1 MMPIHDWTRAEDGT
15 FRDFHMTWMIEI
27 KRSLNH
33 SVLPTNYY
41 AMVEQH
47 ALGLVPDVLT
57 RELLS
62 PRAPETNGAGET
74 LLMTAPSRVQ
84 TIARADARPR
94 QKKQRVVTVRRTPDH
109 RLVAV
114 IEVVSPG
121 NKSPRHG
128 LNSFVNK
135 GQELLESGIHLMILD
150 LHPPGPF
157 DPHGIHAALWRRF
170 ARKAYESP
178 AGKPLTFA
186 AYDAS
191 EPVTAYVEP
200 AAVGDPLPQLPLFL
214 LPGRHV
220 ELPLE
225 PSYAAA
231 FAEVPWQVRG
241 PLELAGG
248 AG

>member
-1 MMPIHDWTRAEDGT
+1 MPIHDWTRAGSGT
-15 FRDFHMTWMIEI
+15 FRDFHMLWMMEMR
-27 KRSLNH
+27 RSLNH
-33 SVLPTNYY
+33 GVLPMNYY

-57 RELLS
+57 RELLG
-62 PRAPETNGAGET
+62 PGAPETNGAGGK

-84 TIARADARPR
+84 TIARADARPL

-150 LHPPGPF
+150 LHPPG
-157 DPHGIHAALWRRF
+157 IHAALWRRF
-170 ARKAYESP
+170 ARKAYVP
-178 AGKPLTFA
+178 VAG
-186 AYDAS
+186 
-191 EPVTAYVEP
+191 
-200 AAVGDPLPQLPLFL
+200 
-214 LPGRHV
+214 R
-220 ELPLE
+220 
-225 PSYAAA
+225 
-231 FAEVPWQVRG
+231 VPRQ
-241 PLELAGG
+241 AG
-248 AG
+248 AGAAGPGEIGLGRRGLARQRHREQSQ